1 MLYDVI
7 FLMTAI
13 GKISIQFVYY
23 ECTIFPF
30 PNDRYGINR
39 NNKDN
44 LSNHTIANNNDP
56 NQSIALNGSPFRLYL
71 SQNHRKWGALSDSP
85 IFVTLSCLSLEQAFE
100 EVIVHQVGH
109 GDLQLGADVHGA
121 LNGEHGALVAGPG
134 ATADAVIHI
143 PVEHHAQTAVASLAA
158 V

>member
-39 NNKDN
+39 NNKGN
-44 LSNHTIANNNDP
+44 FYKLPRRGKLSI
-56 NQSIALNGSPFRLYL
+56 SP
-71 SQNHRKWGALSDSP
+71 H
-85 IFVTLSCLSLEQAFE
+85 
-100 EVIVHQVGH
+100 
-109 GDLQLGADVHGA
+109 
-121 LNGEHGALVAGPG
+121 
-134 ATADAVIHI
+134 
-143 PVEHHAQTAVASLAA
+143 
-158 V
+158 

>member
-39 NNKDN
+39 NNKDK
-44 LSNHTIANNNDP
+44 SVI
-56 NQSIALNGSPFRLYL
+56 
-71 SQNHRKWGALSDSP
+71 RKPKTPTEYHWEGYG
-85 IFVTLSCLSLEQAFE
+85 
-100 EVIVHQVGH
+100 VGY
-109 GDLQLGADVHGA
+109 
-121 LNGEHGALVAGPG
+121 
-134 ATADAVIHI
+134 
-143 PVEHHAQTAVASLAA
+143 
-158 V
+158 